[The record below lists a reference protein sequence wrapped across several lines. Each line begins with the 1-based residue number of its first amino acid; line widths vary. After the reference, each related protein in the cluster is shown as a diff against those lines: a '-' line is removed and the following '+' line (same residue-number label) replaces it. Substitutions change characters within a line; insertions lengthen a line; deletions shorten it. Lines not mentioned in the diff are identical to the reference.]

1 MSGAMRK
8 MFRMLAKHAATI
20 DTIITEGVLPPTE
33 EALKGFDELH
43 NYNLAFETA
52 SGSIRLSSAF
62 QNFLENALKTERT
75 LAINLDVGGYWRSI
89 LFNINQLN
97 HSNTLGAYSDSDMY
111 KRLVID
117 SIYQLLDGIN
127 NNIQQLRNR
136 IENQFGYV
144 HSISAKRKEN
154 EQAIA
159 EARTL
164 RQALNIIDEAELLE
178 RPITDLRLRSIINN
192 DLFGGKQSAIKE
204 LINALTLMQALLIGF
219 RKLEG
224 RGKLVRQFKQYFDTK
239 TDHDFSDLISVED
252 ISMPPNITNLVKA
265 MNIDVYPDESSLL
278 TRNDLIDL
286 AQSLNLEEGERFKKE
301 RDNNSS
307 LDMTQDN
314 VEKAV
319 ETPIGAKW
327 LEDILLA
334 LIETPGDKVL
344 VNNIYQ
350 QLQPE
355 CKPQLFLDAIYTE
368 ILRLPAEKSKFFI
381 FKPLGNYSKS
391 FNGNFDIKDISI
403 CFNH

>member
-8 MFRMLAKHAATI
+8 MFRMLAKHASTI

-159 EARTL
+159 EARAL

-178 RPITDLRLRSIINN
+178 RPITDLRLLSIINN

-224 RGKLVRQFKQYFDTK
+224 RSKLVRQFKQYFDTK
-239 TDHDFSDLISVED
+239 TDHDFSDLISVEE
-252 ISMPPNITNLVKA
+252 ISMPPKITN
-265 MNIDVYPDESSLL
+265 
-278 TRNDLIDL
+278 
-286 AQSLNLEEGERFKKE
+286 
-301 RDNNSS
+301 
-307 LDMTQDN
+307 
-314 VEKAV
+314 
-319 ETPIGAKW
+319 
-327 LEDILLA
+327 
-334 LIETPGDKVL
+334 
-344 VNNIYQ
+344 
-350 QLQPE
+350 
-355 CKPQLFLDAIYTE
+355 
-368 ILRLPAEKSKFFI
+368 
-381 FKPLGNYSKS
+381 
-391 FNGNFDIKDISI
+391 
-403 CFNH
+403 